1 MTAGVQTLA
10 GYADGMALWVAGG
23 AVLIVLMIGDAMGTL
38 VVTRGRA
45 GRWRPTSVW
54 YAVTWR
60 AARAVAAGLP
70 RPAADFALNAYP
82 AVSLLGL
89 LLIWLI
95 GLLFGWALVYRGLG
109 EPAGA
114 GGDLATTLYFAGTGL
129 LAASF
134 GAAHGTAAQL
144 LSLVETV
151 MGLGTVALLIS
162 YLPALYGAYSRREVK
177 LLTLDDPIGG
187 RITPVRVIAVHAPH
201 GDAEFFYRFCA
212 DWEEWTAEVLESH
225 LSYPMLALFRS
236 QHPGQSW
243 VTALGVVTDAAT
255 LACAAVVDADQREPY
270 FLYRR
275 GQRAVVDIASR
286 LDVPHEPWLVDWV
299 NRENFD
305 NAWGALE
312 TLSLPLREK
321 EDSYRRLVE
330 LRSHYGRRLQELIDY
345 LLAPHGFWGH
355 SAEATVLREV
365 EEATQAARLRARR
378 SSSPAR

>member
-1 MTAGVQTLA
+1 
-10 GYADGMALWVAGG
+10 MALSVAGG
-23 AVLIVLMIGDAMGTL
+23 AVLIVLMIGDAVGTL

-60 AARAVAAGLP
+60 AARAVAARLP

-89 LLIWLI
+89 LVVWLV
-95 GLLFGWALVYRGLG
+95 GLLLGWALVYRGLG

-114 GGDLATTLYFAGTGL
+114 GGDFATTLYFAGTGL

-134 GAAHGTAAQL
+134 GAAHGTAAEL

-177 LLTLDDPIGG
+177 LLTLDDPLGG
-187 RITPVRVIAVHAPH
+187 RLTPVRVIAVHAPH
-201 GDAEFFYRFCA
+201 GDLEFFYRFCA
-212 DWEEWTAEVLESH
+212 DWEQWTAEVLESH
-225 LSYPMLALFRS
+225 SSYPMLALFRS
-236 QHPGQSW
+236 QHAGQSW
-243 VTALGVVTDAAT
+243 VTALGVVVDAAT
-255 LACAAVVDADQREPY
+255 LACAAIVDAGTREPY

-286 LDVPHEPWLVDWV
+286 LDVPHEPWLVDWI

-305 NAWGALE
+305 AAWVHLE
-312 TLSLPLREK
+312 NLGVPLCARE
-321 EDSYRRLVE
+321 EAYERLVE
-330 LRSHYGRRLQELIDY
+330 LRSHYGWRLQELIDY

-355 SAEATVLREV
+355 SAEATVVHEV
-365 EEATQAARLRARR
+365 AEATDQARLRGRQASRR
-378 SSSPAR
+378 GR